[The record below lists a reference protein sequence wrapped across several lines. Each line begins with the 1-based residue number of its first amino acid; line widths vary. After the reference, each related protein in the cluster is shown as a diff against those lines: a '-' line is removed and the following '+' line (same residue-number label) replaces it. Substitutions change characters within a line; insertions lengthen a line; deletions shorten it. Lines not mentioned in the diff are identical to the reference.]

1 MTAHTVVSRT
11 LGPAVAIL
19 SLLAV
24 PAFAASGQP
33 PARFQLSGSGTLS
46 EPAAVTQAGANL
58 HLRATLSPVRSAPV
72 AQTASGYML
81 SGKLAQVPLV
91 CYADT
96 IFRDGFQTYY

>member
-1 MTAHTVVSRT
+1 MAAYTVVPRT
-11 LGPAVAIL
+11 LGPAVAML

-24 PAFAASGQP
+24 PAFAASGQSP
-33 PARFQLSGSGTLS
+33 PRFQLSGSGTLS
-46 EPAAVTQAGANL
+46 APAETQTGANL
-58 HLRATLSPVRSAPV
+58 HLRATLTPARSAPV
-72 AQTASGYML
+72 AQTASGFTL